1 MMVWMLK
8 SLHDGTDAQ
17 ECRTSGGRRRPRQAA
32 PGGAGGRVP
41 GGPRSTCRQ
50 RVASTT
56 MEKSLAMRLPF
67 QAMIRVLPTRT
78 LSSEPSLRTTEVRA
92 RLNSQIKCGPFQMWA
107 MRCRALATHSQL

>member
-1 MMVWMLK
+1 MVRMLK
-8 SLHDGTDAQ
+8 SVVPPADGGA
-17 ECRTSGGRRRPRQAA
+17 RARRRPAERAA
-32 PGGAGGRVP
+32 ASRAAQEAHAGSVSHPPQWKKR
-41 GGPRSTCRQ
+41 
-50 RVASTT
+50 
-56 MEKSLAMRLPF
+56 LAMQRLQF